1 MGFSAPTGSL
11 RVSGSERAPRASEE
25 STAKD
30 EALDATEEELS
41 ESRQPRSDRN

>member
-1 MGFSAPTGSL
+1 MSVP
-11 RVSGSERAPRASEE
+11 VSGLIGILVPYTSQE

-30 EALDATEEELS
+30 EALDATEEQLS